1 MTSALLS
8 TQAEKVA
15 RRWLAL
21 LEGRETLLPLS
32 GASQDEME
40 ASYARGCQA
49 LNDGD
54 IHGATAAFA
63 YLSLQQPLE
72 RRFTFAFAC
81 VLQQQQE
88 YRQAL
93 TLFSYS
99 LALQANDPFTP
110 FHMAECLFAL
120 REPDAAMDALDATIA
135 LCYGQADDNPH
146 YTLLRQ
152 RAQSL
157 LDTLNQP

>member
-1 MTSALLS
+1 MTSASLS
-8 TQAEKVA
+8 AQAENVA
-15 RRWLAL
+15 RRCLAL
-21 LEGRETLLPLS
+21 LEGKETQRPLS

-54 IHGATAAFA
+54 IHEATATFAF
-63 YLSLQQPLE
+63 LSLQQPLE

-81 VLQQQQE
+81 VLLQQQE
-88 YRQAL
+88 YHQAL

-135 LCYGQADDNPH
+135 LCYGQADANPR
-146 YTLLRQ
+146 YTPLRQ
-152 RAQSL
+152 RAQDL